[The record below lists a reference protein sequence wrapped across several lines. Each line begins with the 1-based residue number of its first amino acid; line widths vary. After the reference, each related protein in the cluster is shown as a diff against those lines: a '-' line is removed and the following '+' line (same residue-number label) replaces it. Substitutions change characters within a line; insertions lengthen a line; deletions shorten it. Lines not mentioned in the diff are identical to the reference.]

1 MGNTIRTVLFPDSTI
16 QTYNNETIDLYGYRC
31 ADRGLILPIINE
43 YNWPEWLR
51 GTIYVLGLS
60 YLFIGIAIIAD
71 IFMCS
76 IEKITSKTQIIRYP
90 DPNDPSKVIDR
101 EVKLWNDTVANLTLM
116 ALGSSSPEILLSVIE
131 ICGNNF
137 LAGDLGPGTIV
148 GSAAFNLLVI
158 TGICVVSIEGGDIRR
173 IKNFT
178 VFLTTTVYS
187 VFAYIWL
194 FLVLVVI
201 TPNEVTLWEAI
212 ITLLCFPLLVI
223 NAYMA
228 EKNFFMSTKSSQEE
242 IMYNL
247 SDMSV
252 WQRKKLF
259 EDPNISPEEVLEFN
273 KKIGDNSDL
282 TDSERAKLVA
292 HKILKTEKKS
302 LAHYRINGV
311 RMLSGSRKNEMELSE
326 KLEKISRLSENE
338 DVVTPFGDNDLQ
350 IRGMVQDLS
359 ENGTKSVIEFAASSY
374 AVLENEQICRVIIER
389 YGKLDQEVTFRV
401 ETIDGTAEAGEDYNK
416 IDEVITMVK
425 NQRFFPLDVTIIDD
439 NQWEPDETFFVK
451 LSLYGNSQPCVKIGH
466 KAISMVTIIDD
477 DEPGEIE
484 FSQPVYVVK
493 ESVGTFEVQID
504 RKNGAD
510 GQVSV
515 GFKTTEIN
523 AVANKDFMA
532 KSGILEFKHGEITK
546 TIPITI
552 LDDQS
557 AEKDES
563 FSIELFDPKGGV
575 KMGRVGKTV
584 VTIINDDDLKN
595 IASRMANMVNADLNA
610 ISVVKRSWGDQ
621 FLEAMNVNGGDI
633 DDAKPVDYVLHFFS
647 FPWKVMFAFIPPP
660 HFWGGWLCFF
670 VSLACIG
677 ALTAVVGDAA
687 AIFGCLI
694 GLKDAVTSITF
705 VALGTSLPDT
715 FASKIAAQN
724 EKTADNAIGN
734 ITGSNSVNIFL
745 GLGLPWVFATIYWGI
760 KGLPFTVKSGSLT
773 FSVLIFTICS
783 GVCFTVLFLR
793 RYMSWF
799 GKGELGGPTMPKYMT
814 TGLYFTLWL
823 IYIVLSSL
831 QAYDYI
837 PF

>member
-1 MGNTIRTVLFPDSTI
+1 MGASNSIVQSI
-16 QTYNNETIDLYGYRC
+16 NNETIDLNVYEC
-31 ADRGLILPIINE
+31 SDVGLILPIINE
-43 YNWPEWLR
+43 YTWPIWVR
-51 GTIYVLGLS
+51 AVIYVLGLF

-90 DPNDPSKVIDR
+90 DPNDPTKVIDR

-131 ICGNNF
+131 IVGNNF

-158 TGICVVSIEGGDIRR
+158 TAICVVSIDPGEIRR

-187 VFAYIWL
+187 IFAYIWL

-201 TPNEVTLWEAI
+201 SPNEVTLWEAV

-228 EKNFFMSTKSSQEE
+228 EKNFFISSKNEAEE
-242 IMYNL
+242 IMYDL

-252 WQRKKLF
+252 WQRKKMF
-259 EDPNISPEEVLEFN
+259 EDPNVSPEEVLEFN
-273 KKIGDNSDL
+273 KKIGDSEL
-282 TDSERAKLVA
+282 TDAERAKLVA
-292 HKILKTEKKS
+292 HKILKSEKKS

-311 RMLSGSRKNEMELSE
+311 RVLSGSRKNEIELSD

-338 DVVTPFGDNDLQ
+338 DAVIPFGEDLH
-350 IRGMVQDLS
+350 IRGVVQDLS

-374 AVLENEQICRVIIER
+374 AVLENEQICRIMIER
-389 YGKLDQEVTFRV
+389 YGRLDQEVTFRV
-401 ETIDGTAEAGEDYNK
+401 ETIDGTAESGEDYNK
-416 IDEVITMVK
+416 IDEVVTMVK
-425 NQRFFPLDVTIIDD
+425 NQHLFPLDVTIIDD

-451 LSLYGNSQPCVKIGH
+451 LSLYGNSQPNVKIGH
-466 KAISMVTIIDD
+466 KAITMVTIIDD

-493 ESVGTFEVQID
+493 ESVGTFEVQVD

-515 GFKTTEIN
+515 AFKTTEIN
-523 AVANKDFMA
+523 AIANKDFMA

-575 KMGRVGKTV
+575 KMGRVAKTV

-595 IASRMANMVNADLNA
+595 IASKMANMVNADLNA
-610 ISVVKRSWGDQ
+610 ISVVKKTWGDQ
-621 FLEAMNVNGGDI
+621 FLEAMNVNGGEI
-633 DDAKPVDYVLHFFS
+633 EDAKPFDYFAHVFS
-647 FPWKVMFAFIPPP
+647 FPWKVIFAFIPPP
-660 HFWGGWLCFF
+660 HYAGGWLCFF
-670 VSLACIG
+670 VSLCAIG
-677 ALTAVVGDAA
+677 VLTAVVGDAA
-687 AIFGCLI
+687 GIFGCLI
-694 GLKDAVTSITF
+694 GLKDAVTAITF

-715 FASKIAAQN
+715 FASRIAARQ

-745 GLGLPWVFATIYWGI
+745 GLGLPWVFATIFWAT
-760 KGLPFTVKSGSLT
+760 KGLPFTVKAGELT
-773 FSVLIFTICS
+773 FSVMIFTICS
-783 GVCFTVLFLR
+783 IICFSVLFLR
-793 RYMSWF
+793 RYLKWF
-799 GKGELGGPTMPKYMT
+799 GRGELGGPILPKYLT
-814 TGLYFTLWL
+814 SGLYVTLWL
-823 IYIVLSSL
+823 IYIILSSL
-831 QAYDYI
+831 QAYGLISI

>member
-1 MGNTIRTVLFPDSTI
+1 MGGTTSV
-16 QTYNNETIDLYGYRC
+16 QTYNNETINLNDYLC
-31 ADRGLILPIINE
+31 ADRGLILPIVNE
-43 YNWPEWLR
+43 YTWAVWVRALF
-51 GTIYVLGLS
+51 YFLGLA

-76 IEKITSKTQIIRYP
+76 IEKITSKTQIIRFP
-90 DPNDPSKVIDR
+90 DPNDPNKTIDK
-101 EVKLWNDTVANLTLM
+101 EIKLWNDTVANLTLM

-131 ICGNNF
+131 ICGQGF

-158 TGICVVSIEGGDIRR
+158 TAICVVSIEGEQVTR
-173 IKNFT
+173 IKNFS
-178 VFLTTTVYS
+178 VFLTTTGYS

-194 FLVLVVI
+194 FIVLVVI
-201 TPNEVTLWEAI
+201 TPNEVTLWEAV

-223 NAYMA
+223 HAYMA
-228 EKNFFMSTKSSQEE
+228 EKNFFIKSKDSNNESDE
-242 IMYNL
+242 MMYNL

-273 KKIGDNSDL
+273 KKIGEASDL

-292 HKILKTEKKS
+292 HKILKAEKKS

-311 RMLSGSRKNEMELSE
+311 RMMSGSRKTEIQLSD
-326 KLEKISRLSENE
+326 KLEKISRQSDAHE
-338 DVVTPFGDNDLQ
+338 DAVTPFGDADVQ
-350 IRGMVQDLS
+350 VRGVVQDLS

-374 AVLENEQICRVIIER
+374 AVLENEQICRIIIER

-451 LSLYGNSQPCVKIGH
+451 LQLYGNQPNVKIGH

-493 ESVGTFEVQID
+493 ESVGTFEVQVD

-515 GFKTTEIN
+515 NFKTTEIN
-523 AVANKDFMA
+523 AISNKDFLA
-532 KSGILEFKHGEITK
+532 KSGVLEFKHGEITK

-552 LDDQS
+552 LDDQT

-610 ISVVKRSWGDQ
+610 ISVTRKSWVDQ
-621 FLEAMNVNGGDI
+621 FNEAMNVNGGDVE
-633 DDAKPVDYVLHFFS
+633 DAKTLDYITHFFS
-647 FPWKVMFAFIPPP
+647 FPWKVLFAFVPPP
-660 HFWGGWLCFF
+660 HYWGGWLCFF
-670 VSLACIG
+670 VSLVCIG
-677 ALTAVVGDAA
+677 MLTAVVGDAA

-715 FASKIAAQN
+715 FASRIAARS

-745 GLGLPWVFATIYWGI
+745 GLGLPWVFATIYWQL
-760 KGLPFTVKSGSLT
+760 KGLPFTVKAGSLT

-783 GVCFTVLFLR
+783 AVCFTVLFLR
-793 RYMSWF
+793 RFLKFF
-799 GKGELGGPTMPKYMT
+799 GRGELGGPTGPKWGT
-814 TGLYFTLWL
+814 SGLYVALWF
-823 IYIVLSSL
+823 IYITLSSL

>member
-1 MGNTIRTVLFPDSTI
+1 MGNDRSVI
-16 QTYNNETIDLYGYRC
+16 QTVNNETIDLNDYLC

-43 YNWPEWLR
+43 YTWDPAVR
-51 GTIYVLGLS
+51 GIVYVLGLF
-60 YLFIGIAIIAD
+60 YLFLGIAIIAD

-90 DPNDPSKVIDR
+90 DPNDPTNVIDR

-116 ALGSSSPEILLSVIE
+116 ALGSSAPEILLSCIE
-131 ICGNNF
+131 IVGNNF
-137 LAGDLGPGTIV
+137 LAGSLGPGTIV

-158 TGICVVSIEGGDIRR
+158 TAICVVSIDLGEIRR

-178 VFLTTTVYS
+178 VFLTTTCYS

-201 TPNEVTLWEAI
+201 SPNEVTLWEAV
-212 ITLLCFPLLVI
+212 ITFLCFPLLVI

-228 EKNFFMSTKSSQEE
+228 EKNFFIGSKNEHEE
-242 IMYNL
+242 MMYNL

-252 WQRKKLF
+252 WQRKKMF
-259 EDPNISPEEVLEFN
+259 EDPDISPEEVLEFN
-273 KKIGDNSDL
+273 KKIGDNSELSDA
-282 TDSERAKLVA
+282 ERAKLVA
-292 HKILKTEKKS
+292 HKILKSEKKS

-311 RMLSGSRKNEMELSE
+311 RVMSGSRKNEIELSD
-326 KLEKISRLSENE
+326 KLEKISRLSENI
-338 DVVTPFGDNDLQ
+338 DDAVMPFGEGDLQ
-350 IRGMVQDLS
+350 VRGLVQDLS
-359 ENGTKSVIEFAASSY
+359 ENGKLSVIEFAASSY
-374 AVLENEQICRVIIER
+374 AVLENEQICRIIIER
-389 YGKLDQEVTFRV
+389 YGKLDQECTFRV

-451 LSLYGNSQPCVKIGH
+451 LSLYGSSQPSVKIGH

-493 ESVGTFEVQID
+493 ESVGTFEVQVD

-515 GFKTTEIN
+515 AFKTTEIN
-523 AVANKDFMA
+523 AIANKDFMA
-532 KSGILEFKHGEITK
+532 RSGVLEFKHGEITK

-563 FSIELFDPKGGV
+563 FSIELFDAKGGV
-575 KMGRVGKTV
+575 KLGRVGKTV

-595 IASRMANMVNADLNA
+595 IASKMANMVNADLNA
-610 ISVVKRSWGDQ
+610 ISVVRKSWGDQ
-621 FLEAMNVNGGDI
+621 FTEAMNVNGGDI
-633 DDAKPVDYVLHFFS
+633 EEAKPFDYFMHFLC
-647 FPWKVMFAFIPPP
+647 FPWKVLFAFIPPP
-660 HFWGGWLCFF
+660 HMYGGWLCFV

-677 ALTAVVGDAA
+677 CLTAVVGDAA

-694 GLKDAVTSITF
+694 GLKDAVTAITF

-715 FASKIAAQN
+715 FASKIAAKN

-745 GLGLPWVFATIYWGI
+745 GLGLPWVFATIYWAS
-760 KGLPFTVKSGSLT
+760 KGLPFTVKAGSLT
-773 FSVLIFTICS
+773 FSVMVFTICS
-783 GVCFTVLFLR
+783 LICFTVLFLR
-793 RYMSWF
+793 RYIKWF
-799 GKGELGGPTMPKYMT
+799 GRGELGGPAVPKYLT
-814 TGLYFTLWL
+814 TGLYVSLWL
-823 IYIVLSSL
+823 IYIILSSL
-831 QAYDYI
+831 QAYGHI
-837 PF
+837 PSF

>member
-1 MGNTIRTVLFPDSTI
+1 MGASNSIINSPG
-16 QTYNNETIDLYGYRC
+16 NETIDLNSYIC
-31 ADRGLILPIINE
+31 SNRGLILPIINE
-43 YNWPEWLR
+43 YTWPVGVR
-51 GTIYVLGLS
+51 VVIYVLGLF
-60 YLFIGIAIIAD
+60 YLFLGIAIIAD

-90 DPNDPSKVIDR
+90 DPNDPTKVVDR

-158 TGICVVSIEGGDIRR
+158 TAICIVSIDGGEIRR
-173 IKNFT
+173 IKNFS
-178 VFLTTTVYS
+178 VFLTTTFYS

-201 TPNEVTLWEAI
+201 SPNEVTLWEAVV
-212 ITLLCFPLLVI
+212 TLLCFPLLVVH
-223 NAYMA
+223 AYMA
-228 EKNFFMSTKSSQEE
+228 EKNFFFKTKNEAEE

-259 EDPNISPEEVLEFN
+259 EEPNISPEEVLEFN
-273 KKIGDNSDL
+273 KQIGDNSQL
-282 TDSERAKLVA
+282 TDQERAKLVA

-302 LAHYRINGV
+302 IAHYRINGV
-311 RMLSGSRKNEMELSE
+311 RMMSGSRKNEIELSE
-326 KLEKISRLSENE
+326 KLEKINKATENE
-338 DVVTPFGDNDLQ
+338 DAVTPFGGSDIQ
-350 IRGMVQDLS
+350 IRGMVADLS
-359 ENGTKSVIEFAASSY
+359 ENGKFSVIEFAASSY
-374 AVLENEQICRVIIER
+374 AVLENEQICRIIIER
-389 YGKLDQEVTFRV
+389 YGKLDHDVTFRV

-425 NQRFFPLDVTIIDD
+425 GQRFFPLDVTIIDD

-451 LSLYGNSQPCVKIGH
+451 LSLYGSSQPGVKIGH
-466 KAISMVTIIDD
+466 KAITMVTIIDD

-493 ESVGTFEVQID
+493 ESVGTFEVQVD

-515 GFKTTEIN
+515 EFKTTEIN
-523 AVANKDFMA
+523 AVAGKDFLE
-532 KSGILEFKHGEITK
+532 KQGVLEFKHGEITK

-563 FSIELFDPKGGV
+563 FSIELFDAKGGV
-575 KMGRVGKTV
+575 KLGRVGKTV

-610 ISVVKRSWGDQ
+610 ISVVKKGWGEQ
-621 FLEAMNVNGGDI
+621 FYEAMNVNGGEI
-633 DDAKPVDYVLHFFS
+633 DDATALDYFKHFLS
-647 FPWKVMFAFIPPP
+647 FPWKVAFAFIPPP
-660 HFWGGWLCFF
+660 HFLGGWLCFF
-670 VSLACIG
+670 VSLGVIG
-677 ALTAVVGDAA
+677 LLTAVVGDAA

-694 GLKDAVTSITF
+694 GLQDAVTSITF

-715 FASKIAAQN
+715 FASRIAAKN

-745 GLGLPWVFATIYWGI
+745 GLGLPWVFATIYWAT
-760 KGLPFTVKSGSLT
+760 KGLPFTVRAGSLT

-783 GVCFTVLFLR
+783 LICFTILFLR
-793 RYMSWF
+793 RFLKIF
-799 GKGELGGPTMPKYMT
+799 GQGELGGPTGPKFVSG
-814 TGLYFTLWL
+814 GLFVTLWL
-823 IYIVLSSL
+823 IYIILSSL
-831 QAYDYI
+831 QAYGII